1 MAQNT
6 VFDRMIRSVFKSK
19 NDNQSL
25 KQAIEDLMDDH
36 DDQQDDDLEESRV
49 SVQERLL
56 ISNILTLREE
66 SVDDVMIPR
75 ADIIAVDVST
85 TQQDLMALLAEYQFS
100 RIPVYRDQLDD
111 ILGTIHIKDILAQ
124 LAKGDAVVINDLIR
138 PVPIVS
144 PSMGVLDLILFM
156 KEKRKH
162 MVMVIDEYGGIDG
175 LVTVGDVIETIVGEI
190 EDEYNQPSEDELVEK
205 SDGTL
210 IVNGRVDL
218 DEFEEKYGQVFS
230 KDEHEDADTLAGLV
244 FATVGR
250 VPARGEIIQHDSGL
264 EFEILD
270 ATPRHINRMKISQID
285 KILENTDTK

>member
-270 ATPRHINRMKISQID
+270 ATPRHIHRMKISQID